1 MVKSSKMQVLVDQGF
16 LTGEMAEY
24 LEASFDKKVNVIIAG
39 HRGHGIIPLLATCMT
54 CIDKNDM
61 KMVKN
66 VEADLAADVSY
77 YVLGDL
83 KDVDFGKVLTKIFT
97 EKTGSV
103 IAIKDPEHGY
113 SLMKILRDVYNANND
128 SKKEYIMVECKKI
141 GETKKVGKITHF
153 ELGEKGKVVK
163 KDIFNELTAE

>member
-97 EKTGSV
+97 EKTGS
-103 IAIKDPEHGY
+103 
-113 SLMKILRDVYNANND
+113 
-128 SKKEYIMVECKKI
+128 
-141 GETKKVGKITHF
+141 
-153 ELGEKGKVVK
+153 
-163 KDIFNELTAE
+163 